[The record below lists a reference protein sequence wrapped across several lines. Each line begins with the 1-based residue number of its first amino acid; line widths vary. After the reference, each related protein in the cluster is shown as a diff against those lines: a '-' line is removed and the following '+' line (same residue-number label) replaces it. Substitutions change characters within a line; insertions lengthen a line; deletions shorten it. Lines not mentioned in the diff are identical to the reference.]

1 MNLVDSH
8 CHLADARLREEVDAI
23 IARGRA
29 AGVTTIISVGA
40 IGPIDTDRIAV
51 EIAER
56 DRGIYAVVGVH
67 PHDASDCNDLR
78 LAQLRELATSP
89 TVVGIGESGLDF
101 HYMHSAQ
108 EEQEASLR
116 RHLAL
121 AAELEKPIVIHCR
134 NAEERLAAIV
144 KEVGM
149 PRRGGVIHCF
159 TGDASSARI
168 FLDLGFYISFSGI
181 LTFRNAA
188 QVRQVALQVPI
199 DRLMVETDAP
209 YLTPE
214 PYRGK
219 RNEPAY
225 VVRTLEELVQ
235 LRGERLE
242 VLAQATAENA
252 WRLFG
257 IGD

>member
-1 MNLVDSH
+1 
-8 CHLADARLREEVDAI
+8 
-23 IARGRA
+23 
-29 AGVTTIISVGA
+29 
-40 IGPIDTDRIAV
+40 
-51 EIAER
+51 
-56 DRGIYAVVGVH
+56 
-67 PHDASDCNDLR
+67 
-78 LAQLRELATSP
+78 
-89 TVVGIGESGLDF
+89 
-101 HYMHSAQ
+101 
-108 EEQEASLR
+108 
-116 RHLAL
+116 
-121 AAELEKPIVIHCR
+121 
-134 NAEERLAAIV
+134 
-144 KEVGM
+144 
-149 PRRGGVIHCF
+149 
-159 TGDASSARI
+159 
-168 FLDLGFYISFSGI
+168 
-181 LTFRNAA
+181 
-188 QVRQVALQVPI
+188 VRQVALQVPI

>member
-1 MNLVDSH
+1 
-8 CHLADARLREEVDAI
+8 
-23 IARGRA
+23 
-29 AGVTTIISVGA
+29 
-40 IGPIDTDRIAV
+40 
-51 EIAER
+51 
-56 DRGIYAVVGVH
+56 
-67 PHDASDCNDLR
+67 
-78 LAQLRELATSP
+78 
-89 TVVGIGESGLDF
+89 
-101 HYMHSAQ
+101 MHSAQ